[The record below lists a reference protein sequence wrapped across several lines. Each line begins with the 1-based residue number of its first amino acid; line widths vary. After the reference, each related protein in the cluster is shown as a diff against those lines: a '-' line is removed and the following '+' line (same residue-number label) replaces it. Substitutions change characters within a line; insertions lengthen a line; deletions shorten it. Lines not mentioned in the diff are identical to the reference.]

1 MILLFGNKASKNSL
15 TGKSNNIKNHPV
27 ENSGI
32 LASNT
37 PMVRSLLTVSQY
49 DTYSFSNP
57 AVINYALYAGY
68 DYSDGD
74 NSFGFMSDFS
84 NAVATLGGFDGGGFD
99 CAGCGSFSDSGSS
112 CSSFSSFG

>member
-1 MILLFGNKASKNSL
+1 MILLFGNKAKSLL
-15 TGKSNNIKNHPV
+15 TGKSNNTKNHPV

-37 PMVRSLLTVSQY
+37 PNGRSLLTVSQY

-57 AVINYALYAGY
+57 AVVDYALYSGY
-68 DYSDGD
+68 EYSDADAG
-74 NSFGFMSDFS
+74 FGFMSDFS

-99 CAGCGSFSDSGSS
+99 CGGCGSFSDSGAS
-112 CSSFSSFG
+112 CSSFSSVG